1 MPFYIYANSE
11 GETKEVFQSMSEPH
25 VYSENGEEWK
35 RVFTVPQ
42 ASIDTKIDPFS
53 RKDFVDKTANKKG
66 TMGGMMDLSAELSE
80 ARAEKTGHED
90 PVKRQLF
97 NDYEKK
103 NKKKHIADKPKII
116 ETSKVKI
123 EF

>member
-1 MPFYIYANSE
+1 MNDEHSFSE
-11 GETKEVFQSMSEPH
+11 GGIV
-25 VYSENGEEWK
+25 WK

-103 NKKKHIADKPKII
+103 NNKKHVADKPKVI
-116 ETSKVKI
+116 ETSTVKI